1 MKKLYVV
8 QLNYL
13 ILLYNTLKQKFCTE
27 AAIKWKTL
35 PGVQKKVIFTNL
47 VYKQYFVD
55 EAIIKMEEYK
65 NELKFWED
73 QMITKEKYHLI
84 ILPAS
89 RFKKIT

>member
-1 MKKLYVV
+1 
-8 QLNYL
+8 
-13 ILLYNTLKQKFCTE
+13 
-27 AAIKWKTL
+27 
-35 PGVQKKVIFTNL
+35 
-47 VYKQYFVD
+47 
-55 EAIIKMEEYK
+55 MEEYK